1 MGQPPPPPHI
11 PTGVLRTAQHIDNL
25 AQHIDNLSS
34 GTEIQGSH
42 CPENTLKC
50 TKKPP
55 KVYHKTPGNVL
66 KDPLKC
72 TKKPQKCTKKTPL
85 NVPKNPPKCTKQPPK
100 MY

>member
-1 MGQPPPPPHI
+1 MGQPPPPHI
-11 PTGVLRTAQHIDNL
+11 PMGILRTAQHV
-25 AQHIDNLSS
+25 DNLSS

-42 CPENTLKC
+42 CPENTPKC

-55 KVYHKTPGNVL
+55 KTYYKTPGNVL

-72 TKKPQKCTKKTPL
+72 TKKP
-85 NVPKNPPKCTKQPPK
+85 PK